1 MKSDRLSIAVL
12 NPVHNYGDIKIMQ
25 DAGEMLVQMWL
36 SLKPYIDKKERSD
49 AALAFLRSCEDFL
62 SLETAR
68 EEASE
73 ADSALLGAFNEIL
86 GEEETDEPEEGEEY

>member
-1 MKSDRLSIAVL
+1 
-12 NPVHNYGDIKIMQ
+12 MQ

-36 SLKPYIDKKERSD
+36 SLKPYIDKKERPD

-62 SLETAR
+62 NLETAR

-86 GEEETDEPEEGEEY
+86 GEEEEEPQEEDEDY